1 MRIEHARDGNQG
13 LNATL
18 YDGEHQIGYIGHGT
32 VGFHGFDTSSA
43 AAEAAH
49 IAHRAL
55 SERRSRATWVSDTPE
70 DFLVWD
76 HPEGPYVIARSGLLA
91 RLTAPGPDTGGGWG
105 FSVSLRPEEAAK
117 VFAMS
122 RARTMWRALR
132 WTGQTRRMRQF
143 RDDPVASGDLSVA
156 QLAPV

>member
-1 MRIEHARDGNQG
+1 MRIEHSREDNHG

-18 YDGEHQIGYIGHGT
+18 YDGEHQIGYIRHGA

-55 SERRSRATWVSDTPE
+55 SERRARATWVSDTPE

-91 RLTAPGPDTGGGWG
+91 RLIAPGPDTGGWG
-105 FSVSLRPEEAAK
+105 FAVSLRPEETAK

-132 WTGQTRRMRQF
+132 WTGQTRRMRQYH
-143 RDDPVASGDLSVA
+143 DDPVASGDLSVA
-156 QLAPV
+156 HLAPA